1 MQEKDFELLTSMYQ
15 NCQTAILSIQD
26 IEPQVESEELRAEL
40 REEKER
46 YQDFLFT
53 CKEIAEKENQE
64 LPDNSMFEKARLWT
78 SIKMTTI
85 FDNSTRHLA
94 EMLLNDFLERVEF
107 RRQLAALRAGRV
119 VVVARDR
126 RLVFAAVIGSVRKAE
141 VCAAV
146 EHEQVHRAVRRQY
159 LVERGGGVLG

>member
-1 MQEKDFELLTSMYQ
+1 MNNKDFKLLTSIYQ

-26 IEPQVESEELRAEL
+26 IEPQVEDENLRAEL

-46 YQDFLFT
+46 YSDFLFL
-53 CKEIAEKENQE
+53 CKEIAERENKE

-94 EMLLNDFLERVEF
+94 EMLLLGTVMGTLQCYKDMCDYNKADKELLELCGKLLLIEEKHFNFLKLF
-107 RRQLAALRAGRV
+107 LKDLNN
-119 VVVARDR
+119 
-126 RLVFAAVIGSVRKAE
+126 
-141 VCAAV
+141 
-146 EHEQVHRAVRRQY
+146 
-159 LVERGGGVLG
+159 

>member
-40 REEKER
+40 REEKE
-46 YQDFLFT
+46 
-53 CKEIAEKENQE
+53 NQE

-94 EMLLNDFLERVEF
+94 EMLLLGTVMGTLQCYKDLCDYRQASKELLELCGKLLLIEEKHFNYLKLFLKD
-107 RRQLAALRAGRV
+107 L
-119 VVVARDR
+119 D
-126 RLVFAAVIGSVRKAE
+126 K
-141 VCAAV
+141 
-146 EHEQVHRAVRRQY
+146 
-159 LVERGGGVLG
+159 

>member
-94 EMLLNDFLERVEF
+94 EMLLLGTVMGTLQCYKDLCDYRQASKELLELCGKLLLIEEKHFNYLKLFLKD
-107 RRQLAALRAGRV
+107 L
-119 VVVARDR
+119 D
-126 RLVFAAVIGSVRKAE
+126 K
-141 VCAAV
+141 
-146 EHEQVHRAVRRQY
+146 
-159 LVERGGGVLG
+159 